1 MGRKATVSLV
11 TYCAVPGDDPNRLA
25 KTLDKMGTHVADA
38 AALKA
43 DLVVFPEICAY
54 LGAPDAW
61 IFEELDG
68 PVITAMSEA
77 ARANSVYVVVP
88 QATMEGDK
96 RRNSSVL
103 IDRSGEIVGVYHKNV
118 PTHGELDLGIIP
130 GTEAPVFET
139 DFGRVGMTI
148 CFDLNYWEVGHAI
161 CDNKPELVVWSSM
174 WTGVRMMSR
183 WAIEFGFHM
192 GGVYAAAGSF
202 VDPAGR
208 PICSVSRQAS
218 DATGVAPLVTATL
231 DLDLRAVHSDGNIGR
246 LRLLFEKYGPVAAT
260 TEHISDECLLMLC
273 SQLPDKSTDDLI
285 AEFEI
290 ETMRDYL
297 ARVRRDR
304 QRALDGT
311 YRRAPDAA
319 PARAS

>member
-1 MGRKATVSLV
+1 MSRKATVSLV
-11 TYCAVPGDDPNRLA
+11 TYGPVPGDDPDRLA
-25 KTLDKMGTHVADA
+25 KTLEKMATHVAEA

-54 LGAPDAW
+54 LGAPSCW
-61 IFEELDG
+61 VFEELDG
-68 PVITAMSEA
+68 PVITAMSQA
-77 ARANSVYVVVP
+77 ARANSVYVIIP
-88 QATMEGDK
+88 QTTMEGEV

-118 PTHGELDLGIIP
+118 PTHGELDLGVVP

-192 GGVYAAAGSF
+192 AGVYAAAGSF

-218 DATGVAPLVTATL
+218 DATGTAPLVTATL
-231 DLDLRAVHSDGNIGR
+231 DLDMRAVHHDGNISR
-246 LRLLFEKYGPVAAT
+246 LPPLSEKYGPTAAT
-260 TEHISDECLLMLC
+260 AEYLSDECLLLLC
-273 SQLPDKSTDDLI
+273 SQLADKSTDDLI

-290 ETMRDYL
+290 ETMRDFL

-311 YRRAPDAA
+311 YPVAQ
-319 PARAS
+319 

>member
-1 MGRKATVSLV
+1 MR
-11 TYCAVPGDDPNRLA
+11 
-25 KTLDKMGTHVADA
+25 
-38 AALKA
+38 
-43 DLVVFPEICAY
+43 
-54 LGAPDAW
+54 
-61 IFEELDG
+61 
-68 PVITAMSEA
+68 
-77 ARANSVYVVVP
+77 
-88 QATMEGDK
+88 
-96 RRNSSVL
+96 
-103 IDRSGEIVGVYHKNV
+103 
-118 PTHGELDLGIIP
+118 
-130 GTEAPVFET
+130 
-139 DFGRVGMTI
+139 
-148 CFDLNYWEVGHAI
+148 
-161 CDNKPELVVWSSM
+161 
-174 WTGVRMMSR
+174 SR

-208 PICSVSRQAS
+208 PICSVRPPGG
-218 DATGVAPLVTATL
+218 DATGMAPLVTATL

-260 TEHISDECLLMLC
+260 TEHIDDECLLMLC